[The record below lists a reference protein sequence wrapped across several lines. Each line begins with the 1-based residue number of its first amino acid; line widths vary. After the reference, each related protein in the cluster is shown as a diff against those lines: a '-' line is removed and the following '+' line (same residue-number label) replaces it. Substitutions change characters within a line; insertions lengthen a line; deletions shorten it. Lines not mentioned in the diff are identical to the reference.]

1 MCSIIIIAFKDR
13 DQHAN
18 FSGLS
23 KSRISYQNEGSLVLD
38 ADALAGRAFGLLVL
52 ML

>member
-1 MCSIIIIAFKDR
+1 MCSIKIIALEDR

-38 ADALAGRAFGLLVL
+38 ADALAGLGFGLLVL
-52 ML
+52 MP